1 MTEHVDT
8 NTIHGAPLPVLLD
21 RTVPDKIIAER
32 LALLA
37 NGYKPVPVA
46 GKIPE
51 GVGKWPTVC
60 LDASEDK
67 VRTWISQYPEN
78 TNTGAL
84 TGTIVTPDIDLLE
97 VGVAKEVFAA
107 AETILGVTPLQR
119 VGKAPKIL
127 LCYRSETPIR
137 KRQTGEFYLP
147 YSPGVAQKVEVL
159 GKGQQFVVFGTH
171 PDTRQPY
178 RWLGPSPLDIPASAL
193 PLVTDEQIDRFVA
206 EAERIIRA
214 AGGRTQRELDAERKP
229 EGKTAAQP
237 ANASTPQKPLSISQQ
252 ALQTVK
258 PPSTLEFIS
267 KRPYAEVALREEAD
281 HLASLRNGRN
291 NRLNTSAMK
300 MGQLAARGLLTEDE
314 VRAALLR
321 SMAANGYIDE
331 PDHGLAKAE
340 ATFAS
345 GWKKGLTEPREIKDR
360 ESSPSN
366 PTPRTNAEPKV
377 YTYKR
382 LAEFEDENHDKRE
395 IIRGLIA
402 YEETGSLIAPPKMC
416 KSAVGAELA
425 VHMAGGLNYHGFKN
439 LGAVGVVYFAME
451 RQMLTKR
458 RIIAHRRLLG
468 LPKDIPL
475 IVCADLI
482 DLTSPGSDRVVIETL
497 NAMSKDL
504 GVTVGA
510 GIFDTRAKLIAGA
523 GGDENLAKDR
533 GVINA
538 NMQRVRNETGIYSLF
553 IGHTGKDPG
562 RGERG
567 SNAGLGDDDVQ
578 MTITK
583 LGDIF
588 NVEVTA
594 ANDMDEGHLF
604 SFRSEPYVF
613 GQRDDGTTDQVYI
626 VGAAPERSQKAA
638 SQEVRLTKNQQ
649 TLFSILYAAGSQGL
663 TLEEWNERAHSAGLG
678 TKRRADLFDWRSSLQ
693 SKGLVRE
700 YGGKWRVNH
709 SS

>member
-1 MTEHVDT
+1 MDFGIHDLDDPMHSLMRKKGGRSATDLVVEYNGCT
-8 NTIHGAPLPVLLD
+8 NADALLWLSEKIGIEPAAIGWRGGAP
-21 RTVPDKIIAER
+21 ER
-32 LALLA
+32 VQ
-37 NGYKPVPVA
+37 NG
-46 GKIPE
+46 
-51 GVGKWPTVC
+51 
-60 LDASEDK
+60 DA
-67 VRTWISQYPEN
+67 
-78 TNTGAL
+78 
-84 TGTIVTPDIDLLE
+84 
-97 VGVAKEVFAA
+97 
-107 AETILGVTPLQR
+107 
-119 VGKAPKIL
+119 
-127 LCYRSETPIR
+127 
-137 KRQTGEFYLP
+137 
-147 YSPGVAQKVEVL
+147 
-159 GKGQQFVVFGTH
+159 
-171 PDTRQPY
+171 
-178 RWLGPSPLDIPASAL
+178 
-193 PLVTDEQIDRFVA
+193 
-206 EAERIIRA
+206 
-214 AGGRTQRELDAERKP
+214 
-229 EGKTAAQP
+229 
-237 ANASTPQKPLSISQQ
+237 
-252 ALQTVK
+252 
-258 PPSTLEFIS
+258 PP
-267 KRPYAEVALREEAD
+267 R
-281 HLASLRNGRN
+281 
-291 NRLNTSAMK
+291 
-300 MGQLAARGLLTEDE
+300 
-314 VRAALLR
+314 
-321 SMAANGYIDE
+321 
-331 PDHGLAKAE
+331 
-340 ATFAS
+340 
-345 GWKKGLTEPREIKDR
+345 
-360 ESSPSN
+360 
-366 PTPRTNAEPKV
+366 V

-382 LAEFEDENHDKRE
+382 LAEFEDESHDKRE

-425 VHMAGGLNYHGFKN
+425 VHMAGGLNYHGYRN

-613 GQRDDGTTDQVYI
+613 GQRDDGTPDQVYI
-626 VGAAPERSQKAA
+626 VGAAPEQKAT
-638 SQEVRLTKNQQ
+638 SHQEVRLTKNQQ
-649 TLFSILYAAGSQGL
+649 TLFAILYDAGGQGL
-663 TLEEWNERAHSAGLG
+663 TLEEWNERAVSAGLAV
-678 TKRRADLFDWRSSLQ
+678 KRRADLFDWRSSLQ
-693 SKGLVRE
+693 KKGLIRE